1 MPKRSDAREP
11 FSFVH
16 RDTRIDGTVLAE
28 GRLRVDGVVHGAVQV
43 GGLLEV
49 APGGRIENGP
59 VRARDVRVA
68 GVILGDV
75 DAEGTVEIWEGGCLE
90 GDVRAGALDVD
101 EGGRFLGHSGARG
114 EATNV
119 GGRDGSAVEPEGS
132 ERTAR
137 AEAPA
142 VVTDRV

>member
-1 MPKRSDAREP
+1 MPKRSDPREP

-16 RDTRIDGTVLAE
+16 RDTRIDGTVRAE
-28 GRLRVDGVVHGAVQV
+28 GRLRIDGVVYGAVQV
-43 GGLLEV
+43 GGLLEI

-75 DAEGTVEIWEGGCLE
+75 DAEGTVEIWDGGCLE

-101 EGGRFLGHSGARG
+101 EGGRFLGHSGARD
-114 EATNV
+114 EAAN
-119 GGRDGSAVEPEGS
+119 GGDRHDSGDEPEGS
-132 ERTAR
+132 ERATR

-142 VVTDRV
+142 AVTDRG